1 MANAVFKFEEEILIV
16 SLSGEVTLLQSNEL
30 KEKIKEELTRINTTK
45 LVLDLS
51 QVPLLDSSGLGML
64 ISLFKHVNQKE
75 GIIVYT
81 GMTDYVRK
89 IIGFAKL
96 DKIFSIADS
105 AELAIE
111 YIKNNKKAIKSGTA

>member
-1 MANAVFKFEEEILIV
+1 MNKKICPLEGGVKMANAVFKFEEEILIV

-75 GIIVYT
+75 GI
-81 GMTDYVRK
+81 K
-89 IIGFAKL
+89 IGRA
-96 DKIFSIADS
+96 SCR
-105 AELAIE
+105 E
-111 YIKNNKKAIKSGTA
+111 TV